1 MGVPRRF
8 WLACFFG
15 WAAVGNFEVLL
26 PLYGLALHAG
36 AATVGLLFSVFSLT
50 ALGTRIVVGRSLDH
64 QARHWFFIGG
74 LVLYVA
80 SLAVFTTA
88 TSVEVLVVARLMQ
101 GFASASVWLTA
112 TVLIADWGTQQQ
124 ASSFGLYQVISVWG
138 AGVGMA
144 WMGAAALLFD
154 AMTRNQVL
162 RWVRLPVWWPQP
174 VSSIGFLHL
183 VFAGNTVLALLA
195 VLAAVGTG
203 RLPRGRWTALQ
214 RAQGGA
220 TPWALPV
227 IAASIGAAG
236 GLLAPIQI
244 LLLADRGFTGVVG
257 VGIVYAAPGIVY
269 GIVPAWS
276 GFLAE
281 RWGYRRL
288 MATGLFLAGGC
299 YLGFPRA
306 RAVASFAML
315 LSLEAAGLSVAVP
328 ALYGLVA
335 RFEPEQRG
343 RRFGYVTFAS
353 GAAAAIAE
361 AAGGWLFSHVS
372 IGLPYGL
379 ACGLAVFA
387 GIITLIYR
395 WPDWQPLQVTT

>member
-1 MGVPRRF
+1 M
-8 WLACFFG
+8 
-15 WAAVGNFEVLL
+15 
-26 PLYGLALHAG
+26 
-36 AATVGLLFSVFSLT
+36 
-50 ALGTRIVVGRSLDH
+50 
-64 QARHWFFIGG
+64 
-74 LVLYVA
+74 
-80 SLAVFTTA
+80 
-88 TSVEVLVVARLMQ
+88 
-101 GFASASVWLTA
+101 
-112 TVLIADWGTQQQ
+112 
-124 ASSFGLYQVISVWG
+124 
-138 AGVGMA
+138 
-144 WMGAAALLFD
+144 
-154 AMTRNQVL
+154 
-162 RWVRLPVWWPQP
+162 
-174 VSSIGFLHL
+174 
-183 VFAGNTVLALLA
+183 
-195 VLAAVGTG
+195 
-203 RLPRGRWTALQ
+203 
-214 RAQGGA
+214 
-220 TPWALPV
+220 
-227 IAASIGAAG
+227 
-236 GLLAPIQI
+236 
-244 LLLADRGFTGVVG
+244 
-257 VGIVYAAPGIVY
+257 Y

-276 GFLAE
+276 GYLAE

-306 RAVASFAML
+306 RAVTSFAML